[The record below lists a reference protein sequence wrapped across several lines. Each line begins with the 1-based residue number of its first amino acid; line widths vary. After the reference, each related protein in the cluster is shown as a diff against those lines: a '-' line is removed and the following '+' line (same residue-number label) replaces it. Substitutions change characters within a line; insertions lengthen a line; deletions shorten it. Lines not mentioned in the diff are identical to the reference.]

1 MILSQYRKLT
11 SSEIDKLQ
19 QQMCSA
25 TDWSLIEV
33 SEGFTTEYIR
43 YTRFSGKIRLGAFN
57 KEFALPGGMKKHS
70 GLYHVTLHNVTIGD
84 DCCIENVN
92 NYIANY
98 EIGNDTF
105 IENVDIILVDGP
117 SSFGNGV
124 EVSVLNE
131 TGGREVMIYDK
142 LSAQI
147 AYVMALYRHR
157 PVMVSNV
164 RKMIADYVSSVTS
177 SVGVIGSHV
186 VIADTGYIKNVK
198 IGDYCKI
205 EGASRLK
212 NGSINSNASA
222 PVHIGV
228 GVIGDDFIISSGSS
242 VEDGVTFSRCF
253 VGQACK
259 LGHNYSASD
268 SLFFSNCHGE
278 NGEACAIFA
287 GPYTVTHHKST
298 LLIAGMFSFMN
309 AGSGSNQSNH
319 MYKLGP
325 IHQGIMERGAKT
337 ASDSYILWP
346 AKVGAFSL
354 VMGRHVSHQ
363 DTSDLPFSYLIEQ
376 QSTSYIVPG
385 ANLKSVGTIRDAK
398 KWPNRDKRTD
408 PVKLDAINYNLLS
421 PYTIQKMLNGRKILE
436 ELQKVSGL
444 NSDAYSFQSGLIRKS
459 SLKNG
464 LKLYGLAIDK
474 FLGNSLITKLMSLDC
489 ETLAQMQEAMK
500 PVSLYGDGDWV
511 DIAGMI
517 APKSAVAD
525 LLTIVEA
532 GEIHDIET
540 LGELFREMH
549 SEYYNYEW
557 KWAYRIIKEYYGL
570 DLQYATVDEMAD
582 LVKRWRESVV
592 ALDQLIYEDARKEF
606 SLSSMTSFGAD
617 GDKYEQ
623 QQDFMNVRGS
633 LFEADPFVTSVKE
646 HIQVKSALGD
656 SALAKLDSL
665 KK

>member
-656 SALAKLDSL
+656 SALAKLNSL

>member
-1 MILSQYRKLT
+1 MSQYRKLT

-489 ETLAQMQEAMK
+489 ETLVQLQEAMK

-557 KWAYRIIKEYYGL
+557 KWAYRIIKEYYGI
-570 DLQYATVDEMAD
+570 DLQYAKVDEMAD

-665 KK
+665 NK

>member
-1 MILSQYRKLT
+1 MSEYRKLT
-11 SSEIDKLQ
+11 SAEIDRLQ

-43 YTRFSGKIRLGAFN
+43 YTRFSGKIRIGAFN
-57 KEFALPGGMKKHS
+57 KEFSLPGGMKKHS
-70 GLYHVTLHNVTIGD
+70 GLYHATLHNVTIGD
-84 DCCIENVN
+84 DCCIENVK

-117 SSFGNGV
+117 STFGNGV

-131 TGGREVMIYDK
+131 TGGREVPIFDY

-147 AYVMALYRHR
+147 AYVMSLYRHR
-157 PVMVSNV
+157 PAMVSKV
-164 RKMIADYVSSVTS
+164 RSMIAKYVDSVTS

-212 NGSINSNASA
+212 NGSLNSNEFA
-222 PVHIGV
+222 PVHLGV

-253 VGQACK
+253 VGQACR

-398 KWPNRDKRTD
+398 KWPNRDRRTD
-408 PVKLDAINYNLLS
+408 PDKLDAINYNLLS

-489 ETLAQMQEAMK
+489 ETLAQLQEAMK
-500 PVSLYGDGDWV
+500 PVTAYGDGDWV

-517 APKSAVAD
+517 APKAAVAD
-525 LLTIVEA
+525 LLSEVED
-532 GEIHDIET
+532 GQIDDIRTFGQRFREIHT
-540 LGELFREMH
+540 
-549 SEYYNYEW
+549 EYYRYEW
-557 KWAYRIIKEYYGL
+557 KWAYRIIKEYYGI
-570 DLQYATVDEMAD
+570 DLQTASVDDMVD
-582 LVKRWRESVV
+582 LVRRWRESVV

-617 GDKYEQ
+617 GDKFEQ
-623 QQDFMNVRGS
+623 EQDFMNVRGS

-656 SALAKLDSL
+656 SALAKLYSL
-665 KK
+665 

>member
-1 MILSQYRKLT
+1 MSQYRKLT
-11 SSEIDKLQ
+11 SSEIESLQ

-105 IENVDIILVDGP
+105 IENVDIILVDGS

-489 ETLAQMQEAMK
+489 ETLAQLQEAMK

-557 KWAYRIIKEYYGL
+557 KWAYRIIKEYYGI
-570 DLQYATVDEMAD
+570 DLQYAKVDEMAD

-665 KK
+665 NK

>member
-1 MILSQYRKLT
+1 MKSYRKLT
-11 SSEIDKLQ
+11 PSEIVRLQ

-25 TDWSLIEV
+25 ADWSLIEV
-33 SEGFTTEYIR
+33 SEGFSTEYIR
-43 YTRFSGKIRLGAFN
+43 YTRFSGNIRIGTFN
-57 KEFALPGGMKKHS
+57 KEFSLPGGIKKHT
-70 GLYHVTLHNVTIGD
+70 GLYHATLHNVTIGD
-84 DCCIENVN
+84 DCCIENVK

-124 EVSVLNE
+124 DVSVLNE
-131 TGGREVMIYDK
+131 TGGREVTIYDN

-157 PVMVSNV
+157 PVMVNNV
-164 RKMIADYVSSVTS
+164 KDMIARYVTSVTS
-177 SVGVIGSHV
+177 SVGKIGSHV
-186 VIADTGYIKNVK
+186 IIADTGYIKNVK

-212 NGSINSNASA
+212 NGSLNSNVSA
-222 PVHIGV
+222 PVHVGV
-228 GVIGDDFIISSGSS
+228 GVIGDDFIVSSGSY

-253 VGQACK
+253 VGQSCR

-337 ASDSYILWP
+337 ASDSYLLWP

-398 KWPNRDKRTD
+398 KWPNRDRRTD

-421 PYTIQKMLNGRKILE
+421 PYTIQKMLNGRNILM
-436 ELQKVSGL
+436 ELQKVSGV

-459 SLKNG
+459 SLMNG
-464 LKLYGLAIDK
+464 LRLYGLAIDK
-474 FLGNSLITKLMSLDC
+474 FLGNSLITKLMSVDC
-489 ETLAQMQEAMK
+489 TDLAQLQESMK
-500 PVSLYGDGDWV
+500 TVSMYGDGDWV

-517 APKSAVAD
+517 APKAAVTD
-525 LLTIVEA
+525 LLMEVESNQIIDVETFA
-532 GEIHDIET
+532 ERFRQIHA
-540 LGELFREMH
+540 
-549 SEYYNYEW
+549 EYYRYEW
-557 KWAYRIIKEYYGL
+557 KWAYSIIKEYYGI
-570 DLQYATVDEMAD
+570 DLQSATIEELAG
-582 LVKRWRESVV
+582 LVRTWRESVL
-592 ALDQLIYEDARKEF
+592 ALDQLLYEDAKKEF
-606 SLSSMTSFGAD
+606 SLSFMTSFGAD
-617 GDKYEQ
+617 GDKSEQ
-623 QQDFMNVRGS
+623 ELDFMNVRGS
-633 LFEADPFVTSVKE
+633 LFEADPFVVSVKD
-646 HIQVKSALGD
+646 HMRVKSALGD
-656 SALAKLDSL
+656 SALAKLNSL
-665 KK
+665 Q

>member
-1 MILSQYRKLT
+1 MSQYRKLT
-11 SSEIDKLQ
+11 SSEIESLQ

-421 PYTIQKMLNGRKILE
+421 PYTIQKMINGRKILE

-489 ETLAQMQEAMK
+489 ETLAQLQEAMK

-656 SALAKLDSL
+656 SALAKLYSL
-665 KK
+665 NK

>member
-1 MILSQYRKLT
+1 
-11 SSEIDKLQ
+11 
-19 QQMCSA
+19 
-25 TDWSLIEV
+25 
-33 SEGFTTEYIR
+33 
-43 YTRFSGKIRLGAFN
+43 
-57 KEFALPGGMKKHS
+57 
-70 GLYHVTLHNVTIGD
+70 
-84 DCCIENVN
+84 
-92 NYIANY
+92 
-98 EIGNDTF
+98 
-105 IENVDIILVDGP
+105 
-117 SSFGNGV
+117 
-124 EVSVLNE
+124 
-131 TGGREVMIYDK
+131 MIYDK

-186 VIADTGYIKNVK
+186 MIADTGYIKNVK

-489 ETLAQMQEAMK
+489 ETLAQLQEAMK

-557 KWAYRIIKEYYGL
+557 KWAYRIIKEYYGI
-570 DLQYATVDEMAD
+570 DLQYANVDEMAD

-665 KK
+665 NK

>member
-1 MILSQYRKLT
+1 MSQYRKLT
-11 SSEIDKLQ
+11 SSEIDSLQ

-222 PVHIGV
+222 PVHLGV

-398 KWPNRDKRTD
+398 KWSNRDKRTD

-421 PYTIQKMLNGRKILE
+421 PYTIQKMINGRKILE

-489 ETLAQMQEAMK
+489 ETLAQLQEAMK

-540 LGELFREMH
+540 LGELLREMH

-557 KWAYRIIKEYYGL
+557 KWAYRIIKEYYGI
-570 DLQYATVDEMAD
+570 DLQYAKVDEMAD

-617 GDKYEQ
+617 GDKYAQ

-656 SALAKLDSL
+656 SALAKLNSL
-665 KK
+665 NK

>member
-1 MILSQYRKLT
+1 MIVSQYRKLT
-11 SSEIDKLQ
+11 SSEIDSLQ

-222 PVHIGV
+222 PVHLGV

-398 KWPNRDKRTD
+398 KWSNRDKRTD

-421 PYTIQKMLNGRKILE
+421 PYTIQKMINGRKILE

-489 ETLAQMQEAMK
+489 ETLAQLQEAMK

-540 LGELFREMH
+540 LGELLREMH

-557 KWAYRIIKEYYGL
+557 KWAYRIIKEYYGI
-570 DLQYATVDEMAD
+570 DLQYAKVDEMAD

-617 GDKYEQ
+617 GDKYAQ

-656 SALAKLDSL
+656 SALAKLNSL
-665 KK
+665 NK

>member
-1 MILSQYRKLT
+1 MSEYRKLT
-11 SSEIDKLQ
+11 SAEIDRLQ

-25 TDWSLIEV
+25 TDWSQIEV

-43 YTRFSGKIRLGAFN
+43 YTRFSGKIRIGAFN
-57 KEFALPGGMKKHS
+57 KEFSLPGGMKKHS
-70 GLYHVTLHNVTIGD
+70 GLYHATLHNVTIGD
-84 DCCIENVN
+84 DCCIENVK

-117 SSFGNGV
+117 STFGNGV

-131 TGGREVMIYDK
+131 TGGREVAIFDY

-157 PVMVSNV
+157 PAMVSNV
-164 RKMIADYVSSVTS
+164 RSMIAKYVDSVTS

-212 NGSINSNASA
+212 NGSLNSNEFA
-222 PVHIGV
+222 PVHVGV
-228 GVIGDDFIISSGSS
+228 GVIGDDFIVSSGSS

-253 VGQACK
+253 VGQACR

-398 KWPNRDKRTD
+398 KWPNRDRRTD
-408 PVKLDAINYNLLS
+408 PDKLDAINYNLLS

-444 NSDAYSFQSGLIRKS
+444 NSDAYSYQSGLIRKS
-459 SLKNG
+459 SLNNG

-474 FLGNSLITKLMSLDC
+474 FLGNSLITRLMSSDC
-489 ETLAQMQEAMK
+489 ATLSQLQEAMK
-500 PVSLYGDGDWV
+500 PVTAYGDGDWV

-517 APKSAVAD
+517 APKAAVAD
-525 LLTIVEA
+525 LLSEVED
-532 GEIHDIET
+532 GKIDDIRTFGQRFREIHT
-540 LGELFREMH
+540 
-549 SEYYNYEW
+549 EYYRYEW
-557 KWAYRIIKEYYGL
+557 KWAYRIIKEYYGI
-570 DLQYATVDEMAD
+570 DLQTASVDDMVD
-582 LVKRWRESVV
+582 LVRRWRESVV
-592 ALDQLIYEDARKEF
+592 ALDKLIYEDARKEF

-617 GDKYEQ
+617 GDKFEQ
-623 QQDFMNVRGS
+623 EQDFMNVRGS

-656 SALAKLDSL
+656 SALAKLNSL
-665 KK
+665 NK

>member
-1 MILSQYRKLT
+1 MKSYRKLT
-11 SSEIDKLQ
+11 PSEIDRLQ

-25 TDWSLIEV
+25 ADWSLIEV
-33 SEGFTTEYIR
+33 SEAFSTEYVR
-43 YTRFSGKIRLGAFN
+43 YTRFSGNIRIGAFN

-70 GLYHVTLHNVTIGD
+70 GLYHATLHNVTIGD
-84 DCCIENVN
+84 DCCIENVK

-131 TGGREVMIYDK
+131 TGGREVVIYDR

-157 PVMVSNV
+157 PAMVSNL
-164 RKMIADYVSSVTS
+164 KDMIARYVASVTS
-177 SVGVIGSHV
+177 SVGTIGPHV

-198 IGDYCKI
+198 IGAHCKI

-212 NGSINSNASA
+212 NGSINSNVFA
-222 PVHIGV
+222 PVHVGV
-228 GVIGDDFIISSGSS
+228 GVICDDFIISSGSH

-253 VGQACK
+253 VGQACR

-287 GPYTVTHHKST
+287 GPFTVTHHKST

-325 IHQGIMERGAKT
+325 IHQGIMERGSKT
-337 ASDSYILWP
+337 ASDSYLLWP

-376 QSTSYIVPG
+376 QNTTYIVPG

-398 KWPNRDKRTD
+398 KWPDRDRRTD
-408 PVKLDAINYNLLS
+408 PERLDAINYNLLS
-421 PYTIQKMLNGRKILE
+421 PYTIRKMLNGRGILM
-436 ELQKVSGL
+436 ELQKVSGV

-459 SLKNG
+459 SLNNG
-464 LKLYGLAIDK
+464 LGLYGLAIDK
-474 FLGNSLITKLMSLDC
+474 FLGNSFMTKLMSVECAD
-489 ETLAQMQEAMK
+489 LAQLHESMQPE
-500 PVSLYGDGDWV
+500 SGYGDGDWI

-517 APKSAVAD
+517 APKAAVTD
-525 LLTIVEA
+525 LLMEVESNR
-532 GEIHDIET
+532 IIDVDT
-540 LGELFREMH
+540 LGDRFREIH
-549 SEYYNYEW
+549 SEYYRYEW
-557 KWAYRIIKEYYGL
+557 KWACRMIKEYYGI
-570 DLQYATVDEMAD
+570 DLQQASVEELKG
-582 LVKRWRESVV
+582 LVRNWRESVL
-592 ALDQLIYEDARKEF
+592 ALDQLLYEDAKKEF
-606 SLSSMTSFGAD
+606 SLSSMTGFGAD
-617 GDKYEQ
+617 GDRSEQ
-623 QQDFMNVRGS
+623 EQDFMNVRGS
-633 LFEADPFVTSVKE
+633 LFESDPFVVSVKE
-646 HIQVKSALGD
+646 HMRVKSALGD
-656 SALAKLDSL
+656 SALARLQSL
-665 KK
+665 Q

>member
-1 MILSQYRKLT
+1 MKSYRKLT
-11 SSEIDKLQ
+11 PSEIVRLQ

-25 TDWSLIEV
+25 ADWSLIEV
-33 SEGFTTEYIR
+33 SEGFSTEYIR
-43 YTRFSGKIRLGAFN
+43 YTRFSGNIRIGTFN
-57 KEFALPGGMKKHS
+57 KEFSLPGGMKKHT
-70 GLYHVTLHNVTIGD
+70 GLYHATLHNVTIGD
-84 DCCIENVN
+84 DCCIENVK

-124 EVSVLNE
+124 DVSVLNE
-131 TGGREVMIYDK
+131 TGGREVTIYDN
-142 LSAQI
+142 LTAQI

-157 PVMVSNV
+157 PVMVNNV
-164 RKMIADYVSSVTS
+164 KDMIARYVTSVTS
-177 SVGVIGSHV
+177 SVGKIGSHV
-186 VIADTGYIKNVK
+186 IIADTGYIKNVK

-212 NGSINSNASA
+212 NGSLNSNISA
-222 PVHIGV
+222 PVHVGV
-228 GVIGDDFIISSGSS
+228 GVIGDDFIVSSGSY

-253 VGQACK
+253 VGQSCR

-337 ASDSYILWP
+337 ASDSYLLWP

-398 KWPNRDKRTD
+398 KWPNRDRRTD

-421 PYTIQKMLNGRKILE
+421 PYTIQKMLNGRNILM
-436 ELQKVSGL
+436 ELQKVSGV

-459 SLKNG
+459 SLMNG
-464 LKLYGLAIDK
+464 LRLYGLAIDK
-474 FLGNSLITKLMSLDC
+474 FLGNSLITKLMSVDC
-489 ETLAQMQEAMK
+489 TDLAQLQESMK
-500 PVSLYGDGDWV
+500 PVSMYGDGDWV

-517 APKSAVAD
+517 APKAAVTD
-525 LLTIVEA
+525 LLMEVESNQIIDVETF
-532 GEIHDIET
+532 GERFREIHA
-540 LGELFREMH
+540 
-549 SEYYNYEW
+549 EYYRYEW
-557 KWAYRIIKEYYGL
+557 KWAYRIIKEYYGI
-570 DLQYATVDEMAD
+570 DLQSATIEELAG
-582 LVKRWRESVV
+582 LVRTWRESVL
-592 ALDQLIYEDARKEF
+592 ALDQLLYEDAKKEF
-606 SLSSMTSFGAD
+606 SLSFMTSFGAD
-617 GDKYEQ
+617 GDKSEQ
-623 QQDFMNVRGS
+623 ELDFMNVRGS
-633 LFEADPFVTSVKE
+633 LFEADPFVVSVKD
-646 HIQVKSALGD
+646 HMRVKSALGD
-656 SALAKLDSL
+656 SALAKLNSL
-665 KK
+665 Q

>member
-1 MILSQYRKLT
+1 MNRYRKLT
-11 SSEIDKLQ
+11 SAEIDRLK

-25 TDWSLIEV
+25 TDWSQVEV
-33 SEGFTTEYIR
+33 AEGFSTEYIR
-43 YTRFSGKIRLGAFN
+43 YTRFSGNIRIGAFN
-57 KEFALPGGMKKHS
+57 KEFSLPGGMKKHS
-70 GLYHVTLHNVTIGD
+70 GLYHATLHNVTIGD
-84 DCCIENVN
+84 DCCIENVK

-98 EIGNDTF
+98 VIGNDTF

-117 SSFGNGV
+117 STFGNGV

-131 TGGREVMIYDK
+131 TGGREVPIFDY

-147 AYVMALYRHR
+147 AYVMSLYRHR
-157 PVMVSNV
+157 PAMVSKV
-164 RKMIADYVSSVTS
+164 RSMIAKYVDSVTS

-212 NGSINSNASA
+212 NGSLNSNEFA
-222 PVHIGV
+222 PVHLGV

-398 KWPNRDKRTD
+398 KWPNRDRRTD
-408 PVKLDAINYNLLS
+408 PDKLDAINYNLLS

-489 ETLAQMQEAMK
+489 ETLAQLQEAMK
-500 PVSLYGDGDWV
+500 PVTAYGDGDWV

-517 APKSAVAD
+517 APKAAVAD
-525 LLTIVEA
+525 LLSEVED
-532 GEIHDIET
+532 GQIDDIRTFGQRFREIHT
-540 LGELFREMH
+540 
-549 SEYYNYEW
+549 EYYRYEW
-557 KWAYRIIKEYYGL
+557 NWAYRIIKEYYGI
-570 DLQYATVDEMAD
+570 DLQTATVDEMAD

-656 SALAKLDSL
+656 SALAKLYSL
-665 KK
+665 

>member
-1 MILSQYRKLT
+1 MSEYRKLT
-11 SSEIDKLQ
+11 SAEIDRLQ

-25 TDWSLIEV
+25 TDWSQIEV

-43 YTRFSGKIRLGAFN
+43 YTRFSGKIRIGAFN
-57 KEFALPGGMKKHS
+57 KEFSLPGGMKKHS
-70 GLYHVTLHNVTIGD
+70 GLYHATLHNVTIGD
-84 DCCIENVN
+84 DCCIENVK

-117 SSFGNGV
+117 STFGNGV

-131 TGGREVMIYDK
+131 TGGREVAIFDY

-157 PVMVSNV
+157 PAMVSNV
-164 RKMIADYVSSVTS
+164 RSMIAKYVDSVTS

-212 NGSINSNASA
+212 NGSLNSNEFA
-222 PVHIGV
+222 PVHVGV
-228 GVIGDDFIISSGSS
+228 GVIGDDFIVSSGSS

-253 VGQACK
+253 VGQACR

-398 KWPNRDKRTD
+398 KWPNRDRRTD
-408 PVKLDAINYNLLS
+408 PDKLDAINYNLLS

-444 NSDAYSFQSGLIRKS
+444 NSDAYSYQSGLIRKS
-459 SLKNG
+459 SLNNG

-474 FLGNSLITKLMSLDC
+474 FLGNSLITRLMSSDC
-489 ETLAQMQEAMK
+489 ATLSQLQEAMK
-500 PVSLYGDGDWV
+500 PVTAYGDGDWV

-517 APKSAVAD
+517 APKAAVAD
-525 LLTIVEA
+525 LLSEVED
-532 GEIHDIET
+532 GQIDDIRTFGQRFREIHT
-540 LGELFREMH
+540 
-549 SEYYNYEW
+549 EYYRYEW
-557 KWAYRIIKEYYGL
+557 KWAYRIIKEYYGI
-570 DLQYATVDEMAD
+570 DLQTASVDDMVD
-582 LVKRWRESVV
+582 LVRRWRESVV
-592 ALDQLIYEDARKEF
+592 ALDKLIYEDARKEF

-617 GDKYEQ
+617 GDKFEQ
-623 QQDFMNVRGS
+623 EQDFMNVRGS

-656 SALAKLDSL
+656 SALAKLNSL
-665 KK
+665 NK

>member
-525 LLTIVEA
+525 LLTIVET

-557 KWAYRIIKEYYGL
+557 KWAYRIIKEYYGI
-570 DLQYATVDEMAD
+570 DLQYAKVDEMAD